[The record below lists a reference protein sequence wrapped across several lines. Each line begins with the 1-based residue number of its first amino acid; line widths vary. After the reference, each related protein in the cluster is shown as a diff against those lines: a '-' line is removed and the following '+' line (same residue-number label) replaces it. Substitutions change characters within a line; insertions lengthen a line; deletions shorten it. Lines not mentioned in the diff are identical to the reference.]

1 MKVAATRHRVM
12 IDAVWLK
19 VGVGREVVLILGGS
33 LLIALSAQVQ
43 FVLPFSPVPITS
55 QTFAVLLLGAL
66 YGSRRGPAT
75 VVTYL
80 GLGVVGL
87 PVFAGGTSGLVRLL
101 GPTAGY
107 LVGFLAAAFVV
118 GLLSE
123 KGWDR
128 KPWTTAAS
136 MIIGNFIIYAA
147 GILWLSKFVGWQA
160 VLSTGFLPFLAGDAL
175 KIALATILLPA
186 GWKFIGRSAQQQSM
200 PPNNSLERTGD
211 SATEGIDNGD
221 VGATNRM

>member
-1 MKVAATRHRVM
+1 MEVADTHRRVM

-19 VGVGREVVLILGGS
+19 AGAGREVVLILGGS
-33 LLIALSAQVQ
+33 LLIALSAQLQ
-43 FVLPFSPVPITS
+43 FVLPFSPVPITG

-80 GLGVVGL
+80 ALGVIGL
-87 PVFAGGTSGLVRLL
+87 PVFAGGGFGLARFI

-107 LVGFLAAAFVV
+107 LVGFVAAAFVV

-123 KGWDR
+123 RGWDR

-136 MIIGNFIIYAA
+136 MIIGNLIIYAA

-160 VLSTGFLPFLAGDAL
+160 VLSTGFLPFLAGDAF

-186 GWKFIGRSAQQQSM
+186 GWKYIGRSTH
-200 PPNNSLERTGD
+200 E
-211 SATEGIDNGD
+211 
-221 VGATNRM
+221 

>member
-1 MKVAATRHRVM
+1 MEAADTRYRVM
-12 IDAVWLK
+12 IETVWLK
-19 VGVGREVVLILGGS
+19 AGVGREVALILGGS
-33 LLIALSAQVQ
+33 LFIALAAQLQ
-43 FVLPFSPVPITS
+43 FILPFSPVPITG

-66 YGSRRGPAT
+66 YGSRRGLAT

-80 GLGVVGL
+80 ALGVMGL
-87 PVFAGGTSGLVRLL
+87 PVFAGGAFGVTRLV

-123 KGWDR
+123 RGWDR

-136 MIIGNFIIYAA
+136 MIIGNGIIYVA
-147 GILWLSKFVGWQA
+147 GVLWLSRFVGWQA

-186 GWKFIGRSAQQQSM
+186 GWKLIGHSGQQ
-200 PPNNSLERTGD
+200 
-211 SATEGIDNGD
+211 
-221 VGATNRM
+221 